1 MCNLPPP
8 HMVCLILYNLS
19 HAGETVVVCLCS
31 YKFSMKKASGLMYDY
46 VIVGAGSAGCV
57 LAHRLTEDPSVSV
70 LLLEAGGPDT
80 QQEIHIPVA
89 FSKLFKTPV
98 DWTYYTEEQ
107 EHLDGRKLY
116 WPRGKVLGGSSSLNA
131 MIYHRGSRHDYDS
144 WAEAGNQGWGYSDLL
159 PYFKK
164 AEHQER
170 GPSNYHGTGGPLNV
184 SDLRTVHPLASAFVD
199 ACAEVG
205 VPRTNDFNGSDE
217 MGAGVFQVTQK
228 RGQRWSTAR
237 AYLQRARTR
246 PNLTVRTQVHVT
258 RLLWEK
264 MRVVGIS
271 YIHDGKEVQ
280 ERINREVLL
289 CGGAINSPQTLLL
302 SGVGPAEA
310 LKQLDIP
317 VVIDLP
323 GVGQHLEDHL
333 STGVLTF
340 CKQPISLAGAESM
353 VNLLNYMLFR
363 RGPLTSNVAE
373 AGAFIKT
380 SDDLPAHDLEILL
393 APAFFMA
400 HGAENPP
407 GHGFTLGVILLRPQ
421 SHGFIALRSNDPL
434 APPIIQPNYLAN
446 EADMQVL
453 VDGIKM
459 ARRIVQ
465 AHAFDAFRGDEFA
478 PGEAAQSD
486 EAIAEQVR
494 AHAETL
500 YHPTGTCK
508 MGNDAMAVVDDQ
520 LRVRGVEGLRVVDAS
535 IMPSIIGGHTNA
547 PTIAIAEKAAD
558 LIKGKAPQPVS
569 QDQSAQALP

>member
-1 MCNLPPP
+1 
-8 HMVCLILYNLS
+8 
-19 HAGETVVVCLCS
+19 
-31 YKFSMKKASGLMYDY
+31 MKKASGLMYDY

-80 QQEIHIPVA
+80 KQEIHIPVA
-89 FSKLFKTPV
+89 FSKLFKTAV

-107 EHLDGRKLY
+107 EHLNGRKLY

-144 WAEAGNQGWGYSDLL
+144 WAEAGNQDWGFSDLL

-170 GPSNYHGTGGPLNV
+170 GPSDYHGTGGPLNV
-184 SDLRTVHPLASAFVD
+184 SDLRTVHPLARAFVD
-199 ACAEVG
+199 ACAEIG
-205 VPRTNDFNGSDE
+205 LPHTDDFNGADE
-217 MGAGVFQVTQK
+217 MGAGIFQVTQK

-237 AYLQRARTR
+237 AYLQPALTR

-258 RLLWEK
+258 RLLWENT
-264 MRVVGIS
+264 RVVGIS
-271 YIHDGKEVQ
+271 YIHEGAEVQ
-280 ERINREVLL
+280 ERVEREVLL
-289 CGGAINSPQTLLL
+289 CGGAINSPQILLL
-302 SGVGPAEA
+302 SGVGPADA
-310 LKQLDIP
+310 LRQLDIP
-317 VVIDLP
+317 VVVDLP

-340 CKQPISLAGAESM
+340 CKQPISLAGAESI

-373 AGAFIKT
+373 AAAFVKT
-380 SDDLPAHDLEILL
+380 SDDLPTHDLEILF

-407 GHGFTLGVILLRPQ
+407 GHGFTIGVILLRPK

-434 APPIIQPNYLAN
+434 APPIIQPNYLAS
-446 EADMQVL
+446 EADLHVL
-453 VDGIKM
+453 VDGIKL
-459 ARRIVQ
+459 ARQIVK
-465 AHAFDAFRGDEFA
+465 AHAFDAYRGAEVA

-486 EAIAEQVR
+486 EAIAEQIR
-494 AHAETL
+494 EHAETL

-508 MGNDAMAVVDDQ
+508 MGSDAMAVVDDQ
-520 LRVRGVEGLRVVDAS
+520 LRVHGVEGLRVVDAS
-535 IMPSIIGGHTNA
+535 IMPSIISGHTNA

-558 LIKGKAPQPVS
+558 LIKGKIQQPAS
-569 QDQSAQALP
+569 QNQGEQVLP